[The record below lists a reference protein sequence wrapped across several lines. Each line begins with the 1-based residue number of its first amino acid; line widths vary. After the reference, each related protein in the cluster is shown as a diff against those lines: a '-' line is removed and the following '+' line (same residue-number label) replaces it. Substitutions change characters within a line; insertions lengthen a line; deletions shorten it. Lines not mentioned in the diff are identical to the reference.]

1 LNVLKQ
7 NPSLAEEQ
15 IDLGK
20 VAAKVTEKVA
30 TEGAPKPSA
39 PHTKPSTKPSTK
51 PKITNQ
57 RKPSSSRCKRPLD
70 TVYKKADSLVPATAQ
85 TTPQPPA
92 RAPKKPKLPAQPETR
107 APPASRGCQQ
117 EVPKRVTKSTAR
129 AQRIDILDKKM
140 HQLRDHFNKHGR
152 IMGYE
157 SKKTYDA
164 AAKAFAKINQNNPS
178 TKIFDG
184 VWNGKGKLSDTF
196 QRAISYEGKTV
207 ILDKNTGQVIDFYK
221 GSELRGL
228 IKLVE
233 VK

>member
-30 TEGAPKPSA
+30 TDCAPKPSA

-51 PKITNQ
+51 PKITNP
-57 RKPSSSRCKRPLD
+57 RKPPSSSGKRPLD

-92 RAPKKPKLPAQPETR
+92 RAPKKQKLPAQPETR

-117 EVPKRVTKSTAR
+117 EVPKRVTRSTAR
-129 AQRIDILDKKM
+129 AAEAGKVKTGRGSNFASQTRNQLLKSKTSHEMLIRKHTEKLAAYIIDPDKYDNLGILKNVSKEIR
-140 HQLRDHFNKHGR
+140 QKIIQGR
-152 IMGYE
+152 IKE
-157 SKKTYDA
+157 LERQIQRQRDDLNIINRLLKSKD
-164 AAKAFAKINQNNPS
+164 
-178 TKIFDG
+178 
-184 VWNGKGKLSDTF
+184 L
-196 QRAISYEGKTV
+196 
-207 ILDKNTGQVIDFYK
+207 
-221 GSELRGL
+221 
-228 IKLVE
+228 
-233 VK
+233 